1 VTRTRRLQAL
11 QHSCIKELHG
21 LKWCILFYFMDFI
34 LQKLTR
40 LNMIFQSYHVY
51 PITTIQNLVE
61 AEIQFIEEEFISKLK
76 ENINTNACD

>member
-1 VTRTRRLQAL
+1 
-11 QHSCIKELHG
+11 
-21 LKWCILFYFMDFI
+21 
-34 LQKLTR
+34 
-40 LNMIFQSYHVY
+40 MIFQSYHVY